1 MVNKF
6 KSSGKTNA
14 NVNSGD
20 SLLTRRLRN
29 ISYIVWSVVGIMVI
43 ILLSVAIFRSG
54 TWVENLNLA
63 DTPQPAE
70 QTQQPPQ
77 QQPQPTQEQL
87 DCVSEKLGEKRFEEL
102 QQGEQPKPE
111 ETSAI
116 QACLQ
121 S

>member
-1 MVNKF
+1 MVKKF
-6 KSSGKTNA
+6 KSDDKTTVPA
-14 NVNSGD
+14 NYGD
-20 SLLTRRLRN
+20 GLLTQRLRN
-29 ISYIVWSVVGIMVI
+29 ISYFIWSVVGIMVI

-63 DTPQPAE
+63 DTPQPSE

-77 QQPQPTQEQL
+77 QPPQPTKEQL
-87 DCVSEKLGEKRFEEL
+87 DCISDELGEKRFEEL
-102 QQGEQPKPE
+102 QQGEQPKPN

-116 QACLQ
+116 QSCLQ